1 MENTPRVTY
10 VRECVVIFRSEK
22 IDANKTDNVRAGIA
36 FVMRKLKVMHILV
49 PNAKEDNEEIQF

>member
-49 PNAKEDNEEIQF
+49 PN